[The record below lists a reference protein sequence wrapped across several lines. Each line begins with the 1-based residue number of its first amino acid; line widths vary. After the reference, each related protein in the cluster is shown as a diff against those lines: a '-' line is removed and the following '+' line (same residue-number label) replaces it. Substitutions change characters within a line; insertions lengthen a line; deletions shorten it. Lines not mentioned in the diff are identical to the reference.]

1 MRVLKP
7 TVLDLR
13 RINRSTVLRLIYADQ
28 SKSRQELSH
37 LSGLSSGTVTN
48 VVAELLHEGIVI
60 ESGLETSQGGRPRS
74 ILTVNSDYGYFI
86 GVEVGETFTRVE
98 LFDLTLRKLAAV
110 AYSLVPDT
118 YQAPQVV
125 RYINLGVNTVL
136 AESGIPVE
144 KVIGVGIGVGGVV
157 EYAETVSAYIAA
169 WGWQNVPLVSLLEEH
184 LHMPIYLDNA
194 ANAMAQ
200 AEKLFGVGQGVEHLA
215 VLLLGTGI
223 GAGIIMHG
231 SLYRGANN
239 SAGEWGHTL
248 LELDGRLCRCG
259 RHGCLEAYV
268 GAPGIIERFKEAA
281 PQSLLLQSNDEE
293 YILSCMV
300 DAARH
305 GDPTAIQ
312 VLKDTAHYL
321 GAGIANLI
329 NFFNPQLVV
338 MGGWA
343 GLMLGEYIL
352 PDLRQCVE
360 RDALKSP
367 FLAAKIELC
376 QLGQNAAAMGA
387 ASLVLE
393 QFLTD
398 AGRQIPSKPQLK
410 LLA

>member
-1 MRVLKP
+1 MRVSKP
-7 TVLDLR
+7 TVQDLR
-13 RINRSTVLRLIYADQ
+13 RINRSTVLRLIYAER
-28 SKSRQELSH
+28 SMSRQELSH

-98 LFDLTLRKLAAV
+98 LFDLTLRKLAAA
-110 AYSLVPDT
+110 AYSLAPDT

-125 RYINLGVNTVL
+125 HYIVMGVNTVL

-194 ANAMAQ
+194 AKAMAQ

-215 VLLLGTGI
+215 VLLIGTGI
-223 GAGIIMHG
+223 GAGIITHG

-281 PQSLLLQSNDEE
+281 PQSPLLQSNDEE
-293 YILSCMV
+293 HILSCMV

-305 GDPTAIQ
+305 GDATATQ
-312 VLKDTAHYL
+312 VLKDTARYL

-329 NFFNPQLVV
+329 NLFNPQRVV

-343 GLMLGEYIL
+343 GLMLGMYIL
-352 PDLRQCVE
+352 PDLRQFVE

-398 AGRQIPSKPQLK
+398 AGRQIPSKPQVK